1 MLPFTQILAPVTIV
15 YCILDYTEA
24 GGTERTLSVQANH
37 FAARGDDVHIVTTE
51 TLANATSIY
60 HFSDK
65 IHFHNLGINYREVDN
80 SISPLKAVR
89 RIIKGRLHRRRLTG
103 LLLALNADITVT
115 MFGHEQTFLHKIK
128 DGSRKVTEFHFS
140 HDYRR
145 IECRSMHTPLIKR
158 QFTLLKEWRKRLSIR
173 HYDAFVVLT
182 HIDAA
187 KWRGLDNIHVIP
199 NAIPFIPSTK
209 SDCSNHRIIAVGRL
223 TAIKGF
229 DLLIEAW
236 RRLGT
241 STGDWTLEIY
251 GTGEDYP
258 KLMQQISHGRLS
270 SSVKIHPPVKDI
282 ASRYAESSIY
292 AMASRYEGF
301 GLVLIEAMACGVPC
315 VSFACE
321 CGPAEIISDGEDGCL
336 VPTGDIDALAAKIL
350 MLMQDDRLRK
360 SMGQKARDNVA
371 RFMPDKVM
379 KQWEDLFASLTGKD
393 SHGNA

>member
-1 MLPFTQILAPVTIV
+1 MTIV

-37 FAARGDDVHIVTTE
+37 FAVRGDDVHIVTTE
-51 TLANATSIY
+51 TPANATSIY

-89 RIIKGRLHRRRLTG
+89 RIIKGRLHRCRLTR
-103 LLLALNADITVT
+103 LLLSLNADITVT
-115 MFGHEQTFLHKIK
+115 MFGHEQSFLHRIK

-145 IECRSMHTPLIKR
+145 IECQSMHTPFIKR
-158 QFTLLKEWRKRLSIR
+158 QFILLKEWHKRLSIR

-236 RRLGT
+236 KRLGN
-241 STGDWTLEIY
+241 SKGDWTLEIY
-251 GTGEDYP
+251 GTGEEYP
-258 KLMQQISHGRLS
+258 KLIHQIERDNLS
-270 SSVKIHPPVKDI
+270 SSVKIFQPVKDI
-282 ASRYAESSIY
+282 ANRYAESSIY

>member
-51 TLANATSIY
+51 TPANATSIY

-115 MFGHEQTFLHKIK
+115 MFGHEQTFLHRIK

-236 RRLGT
+236 RRLGN
-241 STGDWTLEIY
+241 SKGDWTLEIY
-251 GTGEDYP
+251 GTGEEYP
-258 KLMQQISHGRLS
+258 KLIHQIERDNLS
-270 SSVKIHPPVKDI
+270 SSVKIFQPVKDI

>member
-1 MLPFTQILAPVTIV
+1 MTIV

-37 FAARGDDVHIVTTE
+37 FAVRGDDVHIVTTE
-51 TLANATSIY
+51 TPANATSIY

-89 RIIKGRLHRRRLTG
+89 RIIKGRLHRRRLTR
-103 LLLALNADITVT
+103 LLLSLNADITVT
-115 MFGHEQTFLHKIK
+115 MFGHEQSFLHRIK

-145 IECRSMHTPLIKR
+145 IECQSMHTPFIKR

-236 RRLGT
+236 KRLGN
-241 STGDWTLEIY
+241 SKGDWTLEIY
-251 GTGEDYP
+251 GTGEEYP
-258 KLMQQISHGRLS
+258 KLIHQIERDNLS
-270 SSVKIHPPVKDI
+270 SSVKIFQPVKDI
-282 ASRYAESSIY
+282 ANRYAESSIY
-292 AMASRYEGF
+292 AMTSRYEGF
-301 GLVLIEAMACGVPC
+301 GLVLVEAMACGVPC

>member
-1 MLPFTQILAPVTIV
+1 M
-15 YCILDYTEA
+15 DYTEA

-51 TLANATSIY
+51 KPANATSIY

-65 IHFHNLGINYREVDN
+65 IHFHHLDINYREVDN
-80 SISPLKAVR
+80 SVSPLKAIR
-89 RIIKGRLHRRRLTG
+89 RIVKGNLHRRRLTR
-103 LLLALNADITVT
+103 LLLSLNADITVT
-115 MFGHEQTFLHKIK
+115 MFGHEQSFLHRIK

-145 IECRSMHTPLIKR
+145 IECQSMHTPFIKR
-158 QFTLLKEWRKRLSIR
+158 QFILLKEWHKRLSIR

-236 RRLGT
+236 KRLGN
-241 STGDWTLEIY
+241 SKGDWTLEIY
-251 GTGEDYP
+251 GTGEEYP
-258 KLMQQISHGRLS
+258 KLIHQIERDNLS
-270 SSVKIHPPVKDI
+270 SSVKIFQPVKDI
-282 ASRYAESSIY
+282 ANRYAESSIY
-292 AMASRYEGF
+292 AMTSRYEGF
-301 GLVLIEAMACGVPC
+301 GLVLVEAMACGVPC

-379 KQWEDLFASLTGKD
+379 KQWEDLFASLTVRVINRQRQPRQCLND
-393 SHGNA
+393 PMTPPRQ